1 MGGGERRE
9 ENRRGREEC
18 KRGGEEGERNL
29 RTEEQVA
36 IMVSHSKARKMHDK
50 TTASHNEAELVSA
63 LTLEIRSARFAHGV
77 VRAKQTSCAPTGRP
91 AHAIFAFVPQFILS
105 QPQSQFQRFV
115 LFSVQRDFHQV
126 VVHRILEE
134 FGDLAH

>member
-1 MGGGERRE
+1 M
-9 ENRRGREEC
+9 
-18 KRGGEEGERNL
+18 

-36 IMVSHSKARKMHDK
+36 IIVSHSKARKMHNK
-50 TTASHNEAELVSA
+50 TTASHKECDLASA

-77 VRAKQTSCAPTGRP
+77 VRAKKTSRAPTGRP
-91 AHAIFAFVPQFILS
+91 AHAIFAFVSQFILS

-115 LFSVQRDFHQV
+115 FFSVQRDLHQV
-126 VVHRILEE
+126 VVHRVLEE